1 MITLWGMY
9 QYLPSL
15 FDNVETPEEM
25 DKTLLIDTLME
36 KSGMLYIYQSPP
48 QYFKVNVEN
57 WFKRRKN
64 AFSRMFQ
71 ALSEEYSP
79 IENYDRFEEWK
90 DTPDIT
96 MTSTGG
102 HKNTLEK
109 DGGHTNI
116 STKTGG
122 YTDTDTRTGGNT
134 DTTSKSGIINEDIFR
149 YGGHTNTME
158 GSNNGNHE
166 HKVSAYN
173 APQTYDPQNQDTVD
187 DTVKQTDVFEYNDE
201 NENKQTSFN
210 DYQEVNTRFYN
221 DDTNV
226 KKVTYDNEKQVDDFN
241 YMDESETETFT
252 YQNEQRKETGTRDH
266 KGHIHGNI
274 GVTTAQKMISE
285 ELELRRYDLYA
296 VICELFEKEFLIRV
310 Y

>member
-9 QYLPSL
+9 QYIPNL
-15 FDNVETPEEM
+15 FDNIDTPEAL

-48 QYFKVNVEN
+48 QYFKINVEN

-79 IENYDRFEEWK
+79 IENYDRFEDWT

-96 MTSTGG
+96 LSNTGG
-102 HKNTLEK
+102 HTNKLDK
-109 DGGHTNI
+109 DGGHTNV
-116 STKTGG
+116 STKSGG
-122 YTDTDTRTGGNT
+122 YTDTDTRTGGST
-134 DTTSKSGIINEDIFR
+134 DTLSKSGIINEDNLLS
-149 YGGHTNTME
+149 GGHTNQM
-158 GSNNGNHE
+158 NGTNE

-173 APQTYDPQNQDTVD
+173 DSNYSPDSQDTVNQK
-187 DTVKQTDVFEYNDE
+187 DTFTYDSE
-201 NENKQTSFN
+201 NHNKQTSFE

-252 YQNEQRKETGTRDH
+252 YQNEQRTETGTRDH

-274 GVTTAQKMISE
+274 GVTTAQKMITE
-285 ELELRRYDLYA
+285 ELELRRYDLYV
-296 VICELFEKEFLIRV
+296 VICELFEKEFLMRV